1 MVFDY
6 MLSQPLNFAKSF
18 HDDDL
23 FFKASKNVVV
33 LFLTAFIYLGH
44 YWQAM
49 YDWMFLIFTCRATKY
64 TLQIIYMQ
72 SRWHKYIK
80 KTLLG
85 HFSLSKQ
92 SMKVYFNFRPLV
104 GNPTTGVKLNRYKV
118 KMPNFTFQIR
128 SIFFW

>member
-49 YDWMFLIFTCRATKY
+49 YD
-64 TLQIIYMQ
+64 
-72 SRWHKYIK
+72 
-80 KTLLG
+80 
-85 HFSLSKQ
+85 
-92 SMKVYFNFRPLV
+92 
-104 GNPTTGVKLNRYKV
+104 
-118 KMPNFTFQIR
+118 
-128 SIFFW
+128 